1 MPQEL
6 RPRKAVPAY
15 EGTLRSHMIMIPPC
29 ISECSGIRVFGRRI
43 KSLAFTTD
51 VAIIRNINADAIIA
65 VYPFTP
71 QPAIHRAI
79 MQAADMPVFVGCGGG
94 VTKGMR
100 VVNLAND
107 AEHEGAFGVVVNA
120 PTSNEVVGMLKRV
133 LDIPVVVTVV
143 SDKTDVSAR
152 IEAGADILN
161 VSGAQHT
168 PAIVGSIREKFPDVP
183 IIATGGPTEETI
195 LETIHAGANA
205 ITYTP
210 PSNGELF
217 AQSMARYRREL
228 DERDLRETEEQ

>member
-15 EGTLRSHMIMIPPC
+15 EGTLRNHMIMIPPC

-71 QPAIHRAI
+71 QPAIHRAV

-210 PSNGELF
+210 PTNGELF

-228 DERDLRETEEQ
+228 DEGDLRETKEQ

>member
-1 MPQEL
+1 MSTEL
-6 RPRKAVPAY
+6 RARKTVPEY
-15 EGTLRSHMIMIPPC
+15 EGTLRSHRIKIPTC

-71 QPAIHRAI
+71 QPAIHRAV
-79 MQAADMPVFVGCGGG
+79 MQAADMPVFAGVGGG
-94 VTKGMR
+94 VTRGMR

-133 LDIPVVVTVV
+133 LEIPVVVTVV
-143 SDKTDVSAR
+143 SERTDVAAR
-152 IEAGADILN
+152 LEAGADILN
-161 VSGAQHT
+161 ISGAQNT
-168 PAIVGSIREKFPDVP
+168 PAIVRRVRERFPDVP

-195 LETIHAGANA
+195 LDTICAGANA

-210 PSNGELF
+210 PTNGELF

-228 DERDLRETEEQ
+228 DGDSVIDVP

>member
-1 MPQEL
+1 MKTEM
-6 RPRKAVPAY
+6 RPRKQVPEY
-15 EGTLRSHMIMIPPC
+15 DGTLRSHMIKIPTC

-79 MQAADMPVFVGCGGG
+79 MQAADMPVFVGVGGG
-94 VTKGMR
+94 LTRGQR
-100 VVNLAND
+100 VVKLADD

-120 PTSNEVVGMLKRV
+120 PTENDVVRQLKQA

-143 SDKTDVSAR
+143 SEHTDIAAR
-152 IEAGADILN
+152 VEAGADILN
-161 VSGAQHT
+161 VSGAQNT
-168 PAIVGSIREKFPDVP
+168 AAIVRKIRADFPDVP

-195 LETIHAGANA
+195 RETIRAGANA

-210 PSNGELF
+210 PTSASIF
-217 AQSMARYRREL
+217 AVSMDRYRQGLGHE
-228 DERDLRETEEQ
+228 

>member
-1 MPQEL
+1 MTQEL
-6 RPRKAVPAY
+6 RARKTVPAY
-15 EGTLRSHMIMIPPC
+15 EGTLRNHMIMIPHC

-71 QPAIHRAI
+71 QPAIHRAV
-79 MQAADMPVFVGCGGG
+79 MQAADMPVFAGVGGG
-94 VTKGMR
+94 VTRGMR

-120 PTSNEVVGMLKRV
+120 PTSNEVVHMLKQV

-143 SDKTDVSAR
+143 SGRTDVAAR
-152 IEAGADILN
+152 LEAGADILN
-161 VSGAQHT
+161 VSGAAKT
-168 PAIVGSIREKFPDVP
+168 PDIVRRIRERFPETP
-183 IIATGGPTEETI
+183 IIATGGPTDETI
-195 LETIHAGANA
+195 LETIRAGANA

-228 DERDLRETEEQ
+228 DGGEE

>member
-1 MPQEL
+1 MTQEL
-6 RPRKAVPAY
+6 RARKSVPAY

-71 QPAIHRAI
+71 QPAIHRAV

-228 DERDLRETEEQ
+228 DEGDLRETEEQ